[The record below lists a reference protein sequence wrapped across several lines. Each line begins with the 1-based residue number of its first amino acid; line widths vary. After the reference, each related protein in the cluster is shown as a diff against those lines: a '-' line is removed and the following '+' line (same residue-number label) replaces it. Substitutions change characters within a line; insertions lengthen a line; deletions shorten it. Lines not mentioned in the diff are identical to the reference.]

1 MSIGLPSTLMEGA
14 LLALL
19 ALLVGPLPVVIVEM
33 AARVLPP
40 LPLEVMLD
48 PERLARATV
57 VLLVLALAL
66 PVVATL
72 LAEMAIAGMAAQ
84 ETAQL
89 PPMEP
94 PAAERAAMPEVLAQ
108 GMPLLAGKKYSVQKH
123 LTTTQAKKPHKPTK
137 TGLFSKF

>member
-1 MSIGLPSTLMEGA
+1 LMEGA

-72 LAEMAIAGMAAQ
+72 LAEMAIAGMPAQ

-94 PAAERAAMPEVLAQ
+94 PTAERAAMPEVLAQ

>member
-1 MSIGLPSTLMEGA
+1 MEGA
-14 LLALL
+14 LLVAMAVLL
-19 ALLVGPLPVVIVEM
+19 PGAMVVLPPVVMVEM

-94 PAAERAAMPEVLAQ
+94 LPMDRPEAPTQ
-108 GMPLLAGKKYSVQKH
+108 GIPLFPGKKYSVQKH
-123 LTTTQAKKPHKPTK
+123 LTTTQAKKLHKPTK

>member
-1 MSIGLPSTLMEGA
+1 MEGA
-14 LLALL
+14 LRAVMAVLPPGAMVVL
-19 ALLVGPLPVVIVEM
+19 PPVVMVEM

-40 LPLEVMLD
+40 LPLEVMLG

-89 PPMEP
+89 PPMDP
-94 PAAERAAMPEVLAQ
+94 LPMDRPEAPTQ
-108 GMPLLAGKKYSVQKH
+108 GMPLFPGKKYSVQKH
-123 LTTTQAKKPHKPTK
+123 PIKAQARKPHKPIK

>member
-1 MSIGLPSTLMEGA
+1 MEGA
-14 LLALL
+14 LLVAMAVLL
-19 ALLVGPLPVVIVEM
+19 PGAMVVLPPVVMVEM

-94 PAAERAAMPEVLAQ
+94 LPMDRPEVPAVQ
-108 GMPLLAGKKYSVQKH
+108 GMPLFPGKKYSVQKH

>member
-1 MSIGLPSTLMEGA
+1 MEGA
-14 LLALL
+14 LLALR
-19 ALLVGPLPVVIVEM
+19 AVMAVPLPGVMVVLPPVVMVEM

-40 LPLEVMLD
+40 LPLEVMLG

-72 LAEMAIAGMAAQ
+72 LAELAIAGMAAQ
-84 ETAQL
+84 ETAQP

-94 PAAERAAMPEVLAQ
+94 ALLRTEVPEVLAQ
-108 GMPLLAGKKYSVQKH
+108 GMLLLAEKEYFAQKH
-123 LTTTQAKKPHKPTK
+123 PIKAQARKPHKPIK

>member
-1 MSIGLPSTLMEGA
+1 
-14 LLALL
+14 
-19 ALLVGPLPVVIVEM
+19 
-33 AARVLPP
+33 
-40 LPLEVMLD
+40 MLD

-94 PAAERAAMPEVLAQ
+94 LPMDRPEAPTQ
-108 GMPLLAGKKYSVQKH
+108 GIPLFPGKKYSVQKH
-123 LTTTQAKKPHKPTK
+123 LTTTQAKKLHKPTK

>member
-1 MSIGLPSTLMEGA
+1 MEGA
-14 LLALL
+14 LLALPGVMAVL
-19 ALLVGPLPVVIVEM
+19 PPVVMVEM

-48 PERLARATV
+48 PGRLAQATV

-66 PVVATL
+66 PVAATL

-94 PAAERAAMPEVLAQ
+94 PVTERAVMPEVRAQ
-108 GMPLLAGKKYSVQKH
+108 GMPLLAEKEYFAQKH
-123 LTTTQAKKPHKPTK
+123 PITPQAGKPHKPIK